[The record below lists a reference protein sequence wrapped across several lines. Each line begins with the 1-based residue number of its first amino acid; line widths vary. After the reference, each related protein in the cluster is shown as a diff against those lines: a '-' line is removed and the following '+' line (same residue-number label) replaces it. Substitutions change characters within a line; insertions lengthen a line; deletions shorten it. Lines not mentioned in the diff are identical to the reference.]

1 MEQPR
6 RGSQAPA
13 LNFTRSPPIG
23 FGTSSKSTSTT
34 KLHFPGLTK
43 LSTTGIAPNVP
54 ATSTSG
60 TVPHLRSALDMLNDT
75 PTSSVPQLSNTSKGI
90 MSPALGGTPTSSI
103 NPNLHS
109 PGFTTLSATGITPNV
124 PGTPTSATSSVP
136 QLSNTSKGI
145 ISPIFG
151 NGTPT
156 NTPASASPNNL
167 FGAQLPLFTMGMPDC
182 SQDVGSN
189 SSPGKGHL
197 QDNNCVICQ
206 NHYSDP
212 RLLACHHCF
221 CKACLAQLTIKETIK
236 CPLCQTETLLAGNG
250 VDGLLPLTPSMKGP
264 SAGSNT
270 QGCGQC
276 DSTKITSY
284 CTECECFLCELCD
297 AAHKRMNA
305 FKFHTLA
312 PPKKP
317 TKKQQKCS
325 RHFYKSLEIYCKTC
339 ESMICHDCT
348 LHSHK
353 DHKFQS
359 VEDTATEIKDKLVSE
374 RELLL
379 THLEMFRSHSQAI
392 AEAEEHVRTYPEKV
406 KAFLRSQF
414 DEEHKKLDEHK
425 ERLLKEVDTRYKN
438 VSISLSA
445 EKEIVEKAIGEL
457 EAEIKSANKLL
468 ESNDKSEDAILSS
481 IEPLEAIKSAKTLSW
496 NPNVTNVG
504 PFMVKAQS
512 QTSFNS
518 DVVHLQMLQDVRI
531 DLTLTQIGYRD
542 AINESKSLLSALS
555 SKGFEKDSVYCVEAK
570 LCTEGRIIFP
580 EFNIWCVVTGPSSL
594 AVPHEITENRYSVFF
609 HEPEKVNG
617 FISPHTKRW
626 KISFK
631 TAVCSNYFVKVQLN
645 INGKFYCEKST
656 FLYFAI

>member
-1 MEQPR
+1 
-6 RGSQAPA
+6 
-13 LNFTRSPPIG
+13 
-23 FGTSSKSTSTT
+23 
-34 KLHFPGLTK
+34 
-43 LSTTGIAPNVP
+43 
-54 ATSTSG
+54 
-60 TVPHLRSALDMLNDT
+60 
-75 PTSSVPQLSNTSKGI
+75 
-90 MSPALGGTPTSSI
+90 
-103 NPNLHS
+103 
-109 PGFTTLSATGITPNV
+109 
-124 PGTPTSATSSVP
+124 
-136 QLSNTSKGI
+136 
-145 ISPIFG
+145 
-151 NGTPT
+151 
-156 NTPASASPNNL
+156 
-167 FGAQLPLFTMGMPDC
+167 MGMPDC

-312 PPKKP
+312 PPKRP

-359 VEDTATEIKDKLVSE
+359 VEDTATKIKDKLVSE

-379 THLEMFRSHSQAI
+379 THLEMFRSHSRAI
-392 AEAEEHVRTYPEKV
+392 AEAEEHVRTYPEEVKV
-406 KAFLRSQF
+406 FLKSQF

-445 EKEIVEKAIGEL
+445 ERENVEKAIDKL

-468 ESNDKSEDAILSS
+468 ESSDKSEVAILSS
-481 IEPLEAIKSAKTLSW
+481 IEPIEAIKSAKTLSW
-496 NPNVTNVG
+496 NPNVANVG

-512 QTSFNS
+512 QALSTS
-518 DVVHLQMLQDVRI
+518 DVVYLQMLQDVRI

-542 AINESKSLLSALS
+542 TKNKSKPS
-555 SKGFEKDSVYCVEAK
+555 SQQSFEMDGIYCVEAK

-580 EFNIWCVVTGPSSL
+580 VFDIQCVVTGPSSL
-594 AVPHEITENRYSVFF
+594 AIPHEIIEGKQHNWFNAK
-609 HEPEKVNG
+609 PENG
-617 FISPHTKRW
+617 FVSPHTKW
-626 KISFK
+626 WEISFK
-631 TAVCSNYFVKVQLN
+631 TAVRSHSYYVKVQLN
-645 INGKFYCEKST
+645 INGKFYCKESI
-656 FLYFAI
+656 FLFSEWDFL